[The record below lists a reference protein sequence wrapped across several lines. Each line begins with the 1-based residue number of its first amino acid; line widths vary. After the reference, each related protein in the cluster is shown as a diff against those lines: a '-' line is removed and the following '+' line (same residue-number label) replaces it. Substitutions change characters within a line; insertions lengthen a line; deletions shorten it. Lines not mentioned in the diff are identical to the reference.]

1 MVEFSARTLDDAYG
15 ALSSDARREIVRGL
29 LDGERRVT
37 DVARPFDM
45 SLAAVSKHIRVLEAA
60 GIVRRR
66 VVGRTHWLSLD
77 PAPLIAAEGW
87 IEATRTFWEGRIDAL
102 EALVTGPRGGRS

>member
-1 MVEFSARTLDDAYG
+1 MVEYRQRLDAAYG
-15 ALSSDARREIVRGL
+15 ALSSEARRVIVRAL

-45 SLAAVSKHIRVLEAA
+45 SLAAVSKHIRVLEDA

-66 VVGRTHWLSLD
+66 VEGRTHWLSID
-77 PAPLIAAEGW
+77 PGPLAAAGDWIAA
-87 IEATRTFWEGRIDAL
+87 TRVFWEGRIDAL
-102 EALVTGPRGGRS
+102 EALVTEPQSGRR